1 MIGLC
6 ALIVITTLV
15 TFAIDAYIYMT
26 STTKD
31 MTVMLEELKKNAE
44 IEENRSRIL
53 KQFCEFI
60 EFHSQMT
67 QLSDVYNCANL
78 IRQFIHVQFKFDWK

>member
-1 MIGLC
+1 MGVQGMIGLC

-44 IEENRSRIL
+44 IEENRRHVL
-53 KQFCEFI
+53 KQLCEFI

-67 QLSDVYNCANL
+67 QLSDV
-78 IRQFIHVQFKFDWK
+78 FITPSIH